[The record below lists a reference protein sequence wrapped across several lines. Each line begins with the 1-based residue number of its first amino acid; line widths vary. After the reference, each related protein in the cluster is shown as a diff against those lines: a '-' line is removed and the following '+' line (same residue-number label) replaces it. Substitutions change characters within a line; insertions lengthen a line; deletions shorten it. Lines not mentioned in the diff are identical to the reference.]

1 MFQCCDLSGCWLE
14 DSKNLH
20 IGHVGVHTDVVRTV
34 WWRLLGQVMNW
45 HCLNWP
51 KTVQIGNLPC
61 KRAEGK
67 FMSDTSHGLFTRWLH
82 SESQE
87 VGGVRGPPLGVL
99 KGKFSSRND
108 QVRSHATCFGPGRME
123 SLITAPNDTE
133 YSCWEKR
140 KMDWGMFSYIYI
152 IYTCVRTDEYKPYY
166 TQYTG
171 DCIDCVMYI
180 RLYTQIPAV
189 RAFQSTSSSR

>member
-1 MFQCCDLSGCWLE
+1 MFQCCDLSRCWLE

-67 FMSDTSHGLFTRWLH
+67 FMSDTSHGLNSMIAFWIPGGGRGKGPTSGCLERKILKPKRSSANPCHMFWTRKDGELDYCPPTTR
-82 SESQE
+82 SIA
-87 VGGVRGPPLGVL
+87 VGK
-99 KGKFSSRND
+99 KGKWIGG
-108 QVRSHATCFGPGRME
+108 CFR
-123 SLITAPNDTE
+123 I
-133 YSCWEKR
+133 
-140 KMDWGMFSYIYI
+140 YIYVCI
-152 IYTCVRTDEYKPYY
+152 HVYVQTNINHIIHNIQDIVSIVLCIYVIYTD
-166 TQYTG
+166 
-171 DCIDCVMYI
+171 
-180 RLYTQIPAV
+180 
-189 RAFQSTSSSR
+189 SSC